1 MKICVHVSSCCLLI
15 ASGFTVT
22 SRYWKHIWVFV
33 FVDFFCVCGF
43 FFFFGLFVCFLWC
56 LMLAVGIWEKPA
68 FVGTA
73 LWNDLLS
80 GCLSICL

>member
-43 FFFFGLFVCFLWC
+43 FFFFFWSFCLFFVVSD
-56 LMLAVGIWEKPA
+56 VGCWHLGKASLCGYRPVE
-68 FVGTA
+68 
-73 LWNDLLS
+73 
-80 GCLSICL
+80 